1 MTEIVVPDGNVM
13 AKKNEDL
20 ANAHKSDRS
29 ARGRFFG
36 FSDLGLTTRRFSTP
50 LDSTWPLRITPK
62 KRFPDP
68 RSGAFNP
75 RTASRARARPPLQEI
90 FLLV

>member
-36 FSDLGLTTRRFSTP
+36 
-50 LDSTWPLRITPK
+50 
-62 KRFPDP
+62 
-68 RSGAFNP
+68 
-75 RTASRARARPPLQEI
+75 
-90 FLLV
+90 